1 MDTVTLAIVGRL
13 RQIEVEILR
22 ARRFSQVL
30 KERKVL
36 DWKIREV
43 CMTILKLNEF
53 AILLQ
58 ETQSMT
64 FGSLLRVCNSEL
76 LKLSIVSYPIIAEA
90 AKGNEQIAMYW
101 KEIQGVEREREK
113 EEAESLF
120 DLTVPT
126 TKSKC

>member
-22 ARRFSQVL
+22 ARRFTEAL

-43 CMTILKLNEF
+43 CMTVLKLNEF

-64 FGSLLRVCNSEL
+64 FGSLFRVCNSEL
-76 LKLSIVSYPIIAEA
+76 LKLSFIAYPTIEKA
-90 AKGNEQIAMYW
+90 AQGNPQIAVLW
-101 KEIQGVEREREK
+101 QEIQEYENRREK
-113 EEAESLF
+113 EEAESL
-120 DLTVPT
+120 LCEN
-126 TKSKC
+126 SRQL

>member
-1 MDTVTLAIVGRL
+1 MDTETLTIISRL

-22 ARRFSQVL
+22 ARRFSEVL
-30 KERKVL
+30 RERKVL

-43 CMTILKLNEF
+43 CMTVLKLNEF

-76 LKLSIVSYPIIAEA
+76 LKLSFIAYPTIEKA
-90 AKGNEQIAMYW
+90 AQGNPQIAVLW
-101 KEIQGVEREREK
+101 QEIQEYENRREK
-113 EEAESLF
+113 EEAESL
-120 DLTVPT
+120 LCEN
-126 TKSKC
+126 SRQL

>member
-1 MDTVTLAIVGRL
+1 MDTETLTIISRL

-22 ARRFSQVL
+22 ARRFSEVL
-30 KERKVL
+30 RERKVL

-43 CMTILKLNEF
+43 CMTVLKLNEF

-76 LKLSIVSYPIIAEA
+76 LKLSFIAYPTIEKA
-90 AKGNEQIAMYW
+90 AQGNPQIAVLW
-101 KEIQGVEREREK
+101 QEIQEYENRREK
-113 EEAESLF
+113 EEAESL
-120 DLTVPT
+120 LV
-126 TKSKC
+126 

>member
-22 ARRFSQVL
+22 ARRFSEVL
-30 KERKVL
+30 RERKVL

-43 CMTILKLNEF
+43 CMTVLKLNEF

-76 LKLSIVSYPIIAEA
+76 LKLSFIAYPTIEKA
-90 AKGNEQIAMYW
+90 AQGNPQIAVLW
-101 KEIQGVEREREK
+101 QEIQEYENRREK
-113 EEAESLF
+113 EEAESL
-120 DLTVPT
+120 LCEN
-126 TKSKC
+126 SRQL